1 MEANPERE
9 DIDRRAAFNL
19 VRRGLSVRLGCPAPE
34 MPGAVRTRRG
44 RLGQSRFGDAK
55 FGGAGEWINGI
66 RKAAIRTRIGEQI
79 EAVAKALCNGK
90 LPVAEQRILR
100 ALAAQLAREDTS
112 PEKK

>member
-1 MEANPERE
+1 M
-9 DIDRRAAFNL
+9 DQQD
-19 VRRGLSVRLGCPAPE
+19 
-34 MPGAVRTRRG
+34 
-44 RLGQSRFGDAK
+44 
-55 FGGAGEWINGI
+55 

-100 ALAAQLAREDTS
+100 ALAAQLARVDTS